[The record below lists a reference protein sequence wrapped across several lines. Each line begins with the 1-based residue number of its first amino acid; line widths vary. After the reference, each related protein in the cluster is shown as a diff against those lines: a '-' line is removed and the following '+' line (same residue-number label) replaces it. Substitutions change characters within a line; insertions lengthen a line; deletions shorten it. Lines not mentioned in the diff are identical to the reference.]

1 MNRHETNLLYNPKV
15 LVVLRLILGISFIIA
30 SIHKIADPSAFAH
43 IIYGYGLFPNDLIN
57 LIAIAVPFLEL
68 ICGVLLVIGVYQGG
82 ASLILNIMLLG
93 FILAIS
99 TNLIR
104 GYDFDC
110 GCFTSSAAGES
121 SDPVSL
127 LLRDFL
133 FLGMGLIVLM
143 ADIRRKTSTFF
154 SLDTP

>member
-1 MNRHETNLLYNPKV
+1 MLYNRNV
-15 LVVLRLILGISFIIA
+15 LLVLRLILGISFIMA

-57 LIAIAVPFLEL
+57 LIAIAVPFLEFV
-68 ICGVLLVIGVYQGG
+68 CGLLLVIGVYQGG
-82 ASLILNIMLLG
+82 AALIINAMLLG
-93 FILAIS
+93 FIIAIS
-99 TNLIR
+99 INLIR

-110 GCFTSSAAGES
+110 GCFTNGISGEK

-127 LLRDFL
+127 LLRDFFL
-133 FLGMGLIVLM
+133 LGMGILVM
-143 ADIRRKTSTFF
+143 TADIRRKTSTFF

>member
-1 MNRHETNLLYNPKV
+1 MLDNRYVLL
-15 LVVLRLILGISFIIA
+15 VLRLILGISFITA

-68 ICGVLLVIGVYQGG
+68 FCGLLLVTGVYQGG
-82 ASLILNIMLLG
+82 AALMINVMLVG
-93 FILAIS
+93 FIMAIS
-99 TNLIR
+99 INLIR

-110 GCFTSSAAGES
+110 GCFTSGASGEN
-121 SDPVSL
+121 SDPFSL
-127 LLRDFL
+127 LLRDYL
-133 FLGMGLIVLM
+133 LLGMGIIVM
-143 ADIRRKTSTFF
+143 TADIRRKTSTFF

>member
-1 MNRHETNLLYNPKV
+1 MLDNRPVLLIM
-15 LVVLRLILGISFIIA
+15 RLILGISFIIA

-43 IIYGYGLFPNDLIN
+43 IVYGYGLFPNDLIN
-57 LIAIAVPFLEL
+57 LIAIAVPVLEF
-68 ICGVLLVIGVYQGG
+68 ICGILLVIGVYQGG
-82 ASLILNIMLLG
+82 AALIINTMLLG
-93 FILAIS
+93 FIIAIS
-99 TNLIR
+99 INLIR

-110 GCFTSSAAGES
+110 GCFSSVASGES

-133 FLGMGLIVLM
+133 LLGMGIIVLT